1 MKRLGRLSLRVRLT
15 LLFLLLTSAAWGIAS
30 FVAWQQTT
38 DKLDKLFD
46 TQQLLFAR
54 RLSAM
59 NFDEL
64 HTLAP
69 QVRAKKK
76 VKHGHLDD
84 DALAFAIFTSDGNMV
99 LNDGE
104 NGQDILW
111 GSNREGF
118 SDGYLRDDDD
128 EWRFLWLTTRDGR
141 HRIAVGQEWDYRR
154 EMALDIVTSQLTP
167 WLVALPL
174 MFLLLIVLLSRELA
188 PLKKLANTLRARA
201 PDSAEKLNNENVP
214 NEVRPLVD
222 ALNQLFI
229 RTHDAMT
236 RERRFTSDAAHE
248 LRSPLAALKV
258 QTEVAQL
265 SMDDPQ
271 GLDKALAQLHQ
282 GIDRATRLVD
292 QLLTLSRLDSL
303 AQLDDVQ
310 TISLDELLQSAV
322 MDMYHPAQQ
331 AGVELRLHL
340 NAANVM
346 RTGQPLL
353 LSLLVRNLLDNA
365 VRYSTAGSQV
375 DITLDVREFRVR
387 DNGPGISTEALARIG
402 ERFYR
407 PPGQEQ
413 PGSGLGLS
421 IVKRIASLHSMTASF
436 GNARDG
442 GFEARIRW

>member
-1 MKRLGRLSLRVRLT
+1 MKRLGRLSLRVRLM

-30 FVAWQQTT
+30 FIAWQQTT

-64 HTLAP
+64 HTLTP

-84 DALAFAIFTSDGNMV
+84 DALAFAIFTTDGKMV

-104 NGQDILW
+104 NGQDIPW
-111 GSNREGF
+111 GMNREGF
-118 SDGYLRDDDD
+118 SDGYLRNDDD

-141 HRIAVGQEWDYRR
+141 HRIVVGQEWDYRR

-174 MFLLLIVLLSRELA
+174 MFLLLIALLSRELA

-201 PDSAEKLNNENVP
+201 PDSAETLNTDHVP
-214 NEVRPLVD
+214 SEVRPLVD

-229 RTHDAMT
+229 RTHDTMT

-265 SMDDPQ
+265 SMNDAQ
-271 GLDKALAQLHQ
+271 GMDKALTQLHQ

-310 TISLDELLQSAV
+310 TIAIDELLQSAV
-322 MDMYHPAQQ
+322 MEMYHSAQQ
-331 AGVELRLHL
+331 AGIELRLHL
-340 NAANVM
+340 NATNIM

-365 VRYSTAGSQV
+365 VRYSPAGSQV
-375 DITLDVREFRVR
+375 DITLNAREFCVH
-387 DNGPGISTEALARIG
+387 DNGPGISAEALARIG

-407 PPGQEQ
+407 PPGQDQ

-421 IVKRIASLHSMTASF
+421 IVQRIAVLHSMTASF
-436 GNARDG
+436 ANARGG
-442 GFEARIRW
+442 GFEARVSW

>member
-1 MKRLGRLSLRVRLT
+1 
-15 LLFLLLTSAAWGIAS
+15 
-30 FVAWQQTT
+30 
-38 DKLDKLFD
+38 
-46 TQQLLFAR
+46 
-54 RLSAM
+54 
-59 NFDEL
+59 
-64 HTLAP
+64 
-69 QVRAKKK
+69 
-76 VKHGHLDD
+76 
-84 DALAFAIFTSDGNMV
+84 
-99 LNDGE
+99 
-104 NGQDILW
+104 
-111 GSNREGF
+111 
-118 SDGYLRDDDD
+118 
-128 EWRFLWLTTRDGR
+128 
-141 HRIAVGQEWDYRR
+141 
-154 EMALDIVTSQLTP
+154 MALDIVTSQLTP

-188 PLKKLANTLRARA
+188 PLKKLATTLRTRA
-201 PDSAEKLNNENVP
+201 PDSAETLNSENVP
-214 NEVRPLVD
+214 SEVRPLVD
-222 ALNQLFI
+222 ALNQLFT
-229 RTHDAMT
+229 RTHDTMI

-265 SMDDPQ
+265 SLDDPQ
-271 GLDKALAQLHQ
+271 GLDKALEQLHQ

-310 TISLDELLQSAV
+310 TIAIDELLQSAV
-322 MDMYHPAQQ
+322 MEMYHPAQL
-331 AGVELRLHL
+331 AGLELRLHL
-340 NAANVM
+340 NAKNIL

-365 VRYSTAGSQV
+365 VRYSPGGSQV
-375 DITLDVREFRVR
+375 DITLDAGEFRVR
-387 DNGPGISTEALARIG
+387 DNGPGISAEALARVG

-421 IVKRIASLHSMTASF
+421 IVKRIATLHGMTASF

>member
-111 GSNREGF
+111 DSNREGF

-201 PDSAEKLNNENVP
+201 PDSAETLNNENVP

-421 IVKRIASLHSMTASF
+421 IVKRIATLHSMTASF

>member
-1 MKRLGRLSLRVRLT
+1 MKRLGKLSLRVRLT

-64 HTLAP
+64 HTLSS
-69 QVRAKKK
+69 QVREKKK

-84 DALAFAIFTSDGNMV
+84 DALAFAIFTTDGKMV

-104 NGQDILW
+104 NGQDIPW
-111 GSNREGF
+111 GRNREGF
-118 SDGYLRDDDD
+118 SDGYLRGDDD

-141 HRIAVGQEWDYRR
+141 NRIVVGQEWDYRR

-167 WLVALPL
+167 WLIALPL

-201 PDSAEKLNNENVP
+201 PDSAETLNNKNVP

-229 RTHDAMT
+229 RTHDAMI

-265 SMDDPQ
+265 SKDDPQ

-303 AQLDDVQ
+303 AQLDDIQRVA
-310 TISLDELLQSAV
+310 LDDLLQSAV
-322 MDMYHPAQQ
+322 MEMYHPAQQ

-340 NAANVM
+340 NADNVA

-365 VRYSTAGSQV
+365 VRYSAAGSQV
-375 DITLDVREFRVR
+375 DITLEAGEFRVR
-387 DNGPGISTEALARIG
+387 DNGPGISAEALARIG

-421 IVKRIASLHSMTASF
+421 IVKRIAALHGMTASF

>member
-1 MKRLGRLSLRVRLT
+1 MKRLSLRVRLT
-15 LLFLLLTSAAWGIAS
+15 LLFFLLTSAAWGIAC
-30 FVAWQQTT
+30 FFAWQQTT
-38 DKLDKLFD
+38 EKLDKLFD

-64 HTLAP
+64 HTLTVP
-69 QVRAKKK
+69 VRTKKK
-76 VKHGHLDD
+76 IKHGHLDD
-84 DALAFAIFTSDGNMV
+84 DALAFVIFTADGKR
-99 LNDGE
+99 LLHDGE
-104 NGQDILW
+104 NGQDIPW
-111 GSNREGF
+111 QNRREGF
-118 SDGYLRDDDD
+118 SDGYLNNDDD
-128 EWRFLWLTTRDGR
+128 EWRFLQLTTGDGR
-141 HRIAVGQEWDYRR
+141 YRIVVGQEWDYRR

-188 PLKKLANTLRARA
+188 PLKKLATTLRARA
-201 PDSAEKLNNENVP
+201 PDSAETLNSENVP
-214 NEVRPLVD
+214 SEVRPLVE
-222 ALNQLFI
+222 ALNQLFR
-229 RTHDAMT
+229 RTHDAML

-265 SMDDPQ
+265 SLDDPE
-271 GLDKALAQLHQ
+271 GREKALDQLHQ

-310 TISLDELLQSAV
+310 QVAIADLLQSAV
-322 MDMYHPAQQ
+322 MEMYHPAQQ
-331 AGVELRLHL
+331 SGIELRLHL
-340 NAANVM
+340 NASHIV
-346 RTGQPLL
+346 RIGQPLL

-365 VRYSTAGSQV
+365 VRYSPRGSQV
-375 DITLDVREFRVR
+375 DITLNAREFRVR
-387 DNGPGISTEALARIG
+387 DNGPGISPQALSRIG

-407 PPGQEQ
+407 PPGQEA

-421 IVKRIASLHSMTASF
+421 IVRRIASLHGMQVDFA
-436 GNARDG
+436 NARDG
-442 GFEARIRW
+442 GFEARVYW